1 MKKYVIWDFNGTVLD
16 DLKLSV
22 DLLNVMLRRQNK
34 KELSVDQY
42 LEVFGFPIKAY
53 YEKAGISFED
63 ESFDVMADFFIRQYQ
78 PESLKQALNKGVRE
92 TLTVLKQSGVKN
104 ILLSASEQ
112 NNLEEQIKHFE
123 LDHLFE
129 VVLGTDNI
137 KAHGKVYKGIDYLKK
152 HNINPNDCLY
162 IGDTTHDYEVAQAL
176 GVEVLLYTGGHQS
189 ERVLNQTGARL
200 VSSISDIIKYIE

>member
-22 DLLNVMLRRQNK
+22 DLLNLMLKRQNK
-34 KELSVDQY
+34 KQLTVEQY
-42 LEVFGFPIKAY
+42 LDVFGFPIKTY
-53 YEKAGISFED
+53 YEKAGISFEN
-63 ESFDVMADFFIRQYQ
+63 ESFDEMANFFISQYQ
-78 PESLKQALNKGVRE
+78 PESLNQSLNKGVKK
-92 TLTVLKQSGVKN
+92 TLERLKQSGVKN

-112 NNLEEQIKHFE
+112 NNLEEQIKHFK

-129 VVLGTDNI
+129 AVLGTDNI
-137 KAHGKVYKGIDYLKK
+137 KAHGKVYKGIDYLKT
-152 HNINPNDCLY
+152 HQINPKDCLY

-200 VSSISDIIKYIE
+200 VTGISDIIKYI